1 MSTTANTARAHKAD
15 AQKAGQTA
23 IEEAVA
29 SRPFGHSL
37 SDLPARLVIP
47 HLAKWHRVVGIG
59 DSVDEGMWD
68 GIDPTVDWRRF
79 ENQQEAATT
88 PFFGWGDRLAGHLSR
103 RRADAGLSPV
113 LYANL
118 AVRGK
123 LIDYIVSTEV
133 PEALDLHPDL
143 VLMDGG
149 GNDVLRPG
157 VSISRVLRYIEYGV
171 RRIRRTGADV
181 IFLLA
186 AQPGERL
193 EFARKKMADYNVRV
207 KSLADELDFYVV
219 DTWAYTP
226 MSDPRLWSQ
235 DGIHPSSEGHERIA
249 QMALVGLGLDP
260 DPAWAGGELSRPLPG
275 RLVTRTDKMS
285 TSRLR
290 EVRAVPWVGRRSTA
304 RARATGVTRASP
316 DLIVMPPAPHP
327 ARRSCRGALRHRTL
341 TAQARR
347 AGCRTRRSARCMRRR
362 TSWRRCVR
370 GSSTRARRW
379 ASSESRRNRR
389 QTGRQIQMAMRR
401 RPARRRSGNHRP
413 TDHHPRSRNESS
425 VVRFF
430 SRFLR
435 CPA

>member
-285 TSRLR
+285 TSRKWLR
-290 EVRAVPWVGRRSTA
+290 EYAVPWVGRRL
-304 RARATGVTRASP
+304 TGTSSGDGRTGKRP
-316 DLIVMPPAPHP
+316 DLIVMPPSAPHP
-327 ARRSCRGALRHRTL
+327 GSALLQGRPAAPHPYGPSAEGWLSDEEIRSLHAAPDQLAALREGIEHPRTPMGEFGEPEEPSADGPSDSDGDE
-341 TAQARR
+341 TATGPASVGQPSSD
-347 AGCRTRRSARCMRRR
+347 RS
-362 TSWRRCVR
+362 
-370 GSSTRARRW
+370 
-379 ASSESRRNRR
+379 SSEE
-389 QTGRQIQMAMRR
+389 Q
-401 RPARRRSGNHRP
+401 
-413 TDHHPRSRNESS
+413 E
-425 VVRFF
+425 
-430 SRFLR
+430 
-435 CPA
+435 